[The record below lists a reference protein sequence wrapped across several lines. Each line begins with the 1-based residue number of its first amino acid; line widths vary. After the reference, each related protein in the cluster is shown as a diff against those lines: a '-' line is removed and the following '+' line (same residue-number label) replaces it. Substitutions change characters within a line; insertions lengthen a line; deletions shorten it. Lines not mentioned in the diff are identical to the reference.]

1 MPIGILLFEGGTDLG
16 RVGRG
21 RAKDIVDKSLEASS
35 KLHVRNTLEMR
46 CNCSGTH
53 RAPAKRESHE
63 QLQHNQLE

>member
-35 KLHVRNTLEMR
+35 KLQCKKYT
-46 CNCSGTH
+46 
-53 RAPAKRESHE
+53 
-63 QLQHNQLE
+63 